1 MKSLTQKLLILILL
15 TILLYS
21 CKSDKSRIEDA
32 KQVVTTFV
40 KDLELE
46 NYESINKIYPSLN
59 KIGKYWILYKF
70 EITDSKIENKEVTI
84 YGKYF
89 KGGVIEET
97 IMFYLKENSESK
109 YIIDHTK
116 GLSAYF
122 GTNAYKFLKN
132 VGCLQGLQTD
142 EEIALACKKREVV
155 FTSLISQAAKALEES
170 VIMDN
175 HSVTNSYGYLSGDI
189 TCKNTS
195 GTDIPAFAYDLY
207 VLFYDNQGNIIYT
220 EKSPASN
227 VYKIPAHGGISTMVH
242 QPYIRGMAKIG
253 IQIKLIKTDWL
264 EYEIA
269 NSPSSTITCDKI
281 DEIIKTQL

>member
-1 MKSLTQKLLILILL
+1 MKSSVQKLIILISL
-15 TILLYS
+15 TTLLYS

-46 NYESINKIYPSLN
+46 NYESINKVYPSLN
-59 KIGKYWILYKF
+59 KIGKYWLLYKF

-89 KGGVIEET
+89 KGGEIEET
-97 IMFYLKENSESK
+97 IMFYLKVNSEGQ

-116 GLSAYF
+116 GLSGYF

-132 VGCLQGLQTD
+132 IGCLQGLETD
-142 EEIALACKKREVV
+142 EEIASACKKREVV
-155 FTSLISQAAKALEES
+155 FTSLVAQASKAQEES
-170 VIMDN
+170 VIMEN
-175 HSVTNSYGYLSGDI
+175 HSVVNSYGYLSGDI

-195 GTDIPAFAYDLY
+195 DTDIPAFSYDLY
-207 VLFYDNQGNIIYT
+207 VLFYDNEGNIIYT
-220 EKSPASN
+220 EKSPTSN
-227 VYKIPAHGGISTMVH
+227 VYKIPAHGAISTMVH
-242 QPYIRGMAKIG
+242 QPYIRGMSKIG

-264 EYEIA
+264 EYDIA
-269 NSPSSTITCDKI
+269 NSPSKAITCDKI